1 MEKEMTEVSKRL
13 ESYISRLENLHEE
26 VKALKGDI
34 KLVLKEAKGEGLEPK
49 ALKAIV
55 SMKKK
60 GLETVREEM
69 TVVEMYCSAIGI
81 EIL

>member
-1 MEKEMTEVSKRL
+1 MVRKMTEVSEKL
-13 ESYISRLENLHEE
+13 ESYIERLENLHAEI
-26 VKALKGDI
+26 KDLKGDI
-34 KLVLKEAKGEGLEPK
+34 KLILKEAKSEGLEPK

-69 TVVEMYCSAIGI
+69 TTVEMYCSAIGI
-81 EIL
+81 EIS